1 VLITAYNRAD
11 CVERCVASCTRQTF
25 ADLEVVVV
33 DDGSTDATAAVLAG
47 LEGERLRVIRHERN
61 RGIASARATAVEHAE
76 GEWCVMVDSDDE
88 LAPGALARLRELIDE
103 LPPGVRIIRSRL
115 RLDDGSLAPAV
126 LPSGVV
132 DYRGRLEWLEAITLS
147 GGNSDAGHCMNRAVF
162 EGGNYFAGRRGAVE
176 ALWELDL
183 ARREP
188 SLWVA
193 DVLGLVHA
201 DAPNSLI
208 RDVGA
213 RRLIERLLADAP
225 DQRWMA
231 ETMLARHGDG
241 LARYAPHYLRW
252 VAESAAHQA
261 FLAGARVA
269 GLHNSLVAVRA
280 GVAPAKLLATA
291 GAGLA
296 GPRPLA
302 YAKIGGRRLRVLARE
317 LRRRRAGHAPAGG
330 DGGCGE

>member
-1 VLITAYNRAD
+1 LRPFFSVLITAYNRAD
-11 CVERCVASCTRQTF
+11 VVERCVTSCTRQTF
-25 ADLEVVVV
+25 ADREIVVV

-47 LEGERLRVIRHERN
+47 LGGEGVRVVRHQRN
-61 RGIASARATAVEHAE
+61 RGIAAARASAVDHAA
-76 GEWCVMVDSDDE
+76 GSWCVMVDSDDE

-103 LPPGVRIIRSRL
+103 LPDGVRIIRSRL
-115 RLDDGSLAPAV
+115 ALDDGSLAPAV
-126 LPSGVV
+126 LPTGVL
-132 DYRGRLEWLEAITLS
+132 DYRGRLEWLEAITLH
-147 GGNSDAGHCMNRAVF
+147 GGNSDAGHCMQREVL

-188 SLWVA
+188 SLWVP

-213 RRLIERLLADAP
+213 RRLIERLLLDAP

-231 ETMLARHGDG
+231 ETMLERHGDA

-252 VAESAAHQA
+252 VAESAALQS
-261 FLAGARVA
+261 FLAGGRVA
-269 GLHNSLVAVRA
+269 GLRGSLAAARA
-280 GVAPAKLLATA
+280 GAPPAKLAATA
-291 GAGLA
+291 LLGLA
-296 GPRPLA
+296 GPRALA
-302 YAKIGGRRLRVLARE
+302 WAKIGGRRARAQ
-317 LRRRRAGHAPAGG
+317 LMSRTRGG
-330 DGGCGE
+330 TDP